1 MAVIV
6 DNVSSEDTDQMREEL
21 AVMIRALGHTLLSV
35 TRNFA
40 AMAMETRVTG
50 VLPTSGAS
58 ALRDFG
64 LLDQVMGQLSKMGV
78 DIKCIAAP
86 AVIEIMRERGDQM
99 GDEEIEFMTKLANN
113 TLAGCRH
120 AATLMEADEV
130 AVTSMAEK
138 MIATRAAIGDYT
150 VEQEIADYAFS
161 RSFVYGLRA
170 QSKDSIFP
178 KPVVHPTY
186 SEADVDAR
194 VAALV

>member
-40 AMAMETRVTG
+40 AMAMEARVTG

-78 DIKCIAAP
+78 DIKSIAAP

-99 GDEEIEFMTKLANN
+99 GDEEIKFMTKLANN
-113 TLAGCRH
+113 TLAGCQH
-120 AATLMEADEV
+120 AATLAEADERR
-130 AVTSMAEK
+130 VTDMAEK

-150 VEQEIADYAFS
+150 IEQEAADYAFS

-170 QSKDSIFP
+170 QAKKHLFATP
-178 KPVVHPTY
+178 AVQHTY
-186 SEADVDAR
+186 IEADIDAR